1 MTFYQWLKAHRQ
13 QLMTPEAAANAPNA
27 LVRALLMGMTAA
39 VSGLF
44 LTRLLTTVAQILIVR
59 ELGPQRNGEY
69 GTIISSLGLLAG
81 FLAWGLDTWL
91 LKNVGRQP
99 ERLAEFVWNV
109 LGIKLLGTVGL
120 MCALALI
127 WSGNLERTPVFFIG
141 ALGMVF
147 DGFSQTCY
155 SALRATRRNGQ
166 VAFFQTL
173 SPLLL
178 VLVLLAARSSPVSVL
193 LLISLQMGCSVLVCA
208 TLLTRLWREHGS
220 PLRQMFRPS
229 TVLRAAWLFVAAD
242 VLSNIYSQ
250 SSTVILGRMVS
261 EAAVGIFRP
270 ALTLMSLTYLVP
282 NLLFAVSLPLLSAP
296 NIARPAYLGL
306 LRTIGLGALAYG
318 LLAGLGL
325 FFLSDTLIRVALG
338 RPYAGVAPLVQLLSV
353 VPLLKTCSFV
363 FAAVMLSYNQQR
375 LRVLLQCVV
384 VLLVVPLGLLVIPQH
399 GVVGAVWMVIAIEAT
414 LCGLYGLCT
423 AWLLRRPLP

>member
-1 MTFYQWLKAHRQ
+1 MTFYQWLKTHRQ
-13 QLMTPEAAANAPNA
+13 QLLTPQAAANAPNA
-27 LVRALLMGMTAA
+27 LVRALVMGMTAA

-44 LTRLLTTVAQILIVR
+44 LTRFLTTVAQILIVR
-59 ELGPQRNGEY
+59 ELGPERNGEY

-91 LKNVGRQP
+91 LKNVGSHP

-109 LGIKLLGTVGL
+109 LGIKLIGTVGL
-120 MCALALI
+120 LLALALI
-127 WSGNLERTPVFFIG
+127 WSGNFERTPVFFVG

-166 VAFFQTL
+166 VALFQTL

-178 VLVLLAARSSPVSVL
+178 VLVLLALQSSSISVL
-193 LLISLQMGCSVLVCA
+193 LLISLQMTCSALVCA
-208 TLLTRLWREHGS
+208 TLLVRLWREHGS
-220 PLRQMFRPS
+220 PLRQPFQIGRVIG
-229 TVLRAAWLFVAAD
+229 TAWLFVAAD
-242 VLSNIYSQ
+242 VLANIYSQ
-250 SSTVILGRMVS
+250 SSTVILGRMFS

-270 ALTLMSLTYLVP
+270 ALTMMSLTYMVP
-282 NLLFAVSLPLLSAP
+282 NMLFAVSLPLLSAP
-296 NIARPAYLGL
+296 NISRRAYFGL
-306 LRTIGLGALAYG
+306 LRTISLGALVYG

-325 FFLSDTLIRVALG
+325 FFLSDLLIRLALG
-338 RPYAGVAPLVQLLSV
+338 RPYAGVAPLVQMLSV
-353 VPLLKTCSFV
+353 VPLLKTLSFV

-375 LRVLLQCVV
+375 IRVLVQCAV
-384 VLLVVPLGLLVIPQH
+384 VLLMVPVGLLVIPSY
-399 GVVGAVWMVIAIEAT
+399 GLPGAVWTVIGIEAL